1 MAPPATT
8 SAKCESPGC
17 SNLHYPANIGLER
30 GVGWRSCSAC
40 YWSTPADVGTRNHCC
55 RECRRWTASS
65 TLRCRDCRAVHN
77 AGSRD
82 TRYRIVDPW
91 TLEGAIR
98 LIEDREHQEEVYRL
112 AIARDDQYIARV
124 RTAAAGAGD
133 QFNLLNSQPIQLPAH
148 LQPKPCFAKG
158 QTKKVI
164 LPTTIPNFYPTPDKN
179 QVWYEPTGG
188 LIAPF
193 APEPHRDEIP
203 HHPTTISRVPPPIS
217 LHMLTPVPSGV
228 SPSPSSGSHTQ
239 QEESEERN
247 DIQGD
252 TGSPRAGSPTPSL
265 EYGDA
270 PMQEDVPS
278 SVSPRSGSP
287 TLQYP
292 DSLPSP
298 PRQLYRTWDTI
309 NMGSTPTHT
318 PFQTPSH
325 ISITP
330 PATPPA
336 ADRVRYGTYQVD
348 VFFRPTPNGPKFEAE
363 SREIHRFYRG

>member
-17 SNLHYPANIGLER
+17 SNFHYPANIGLER

-133 QFNLLNSQPIQLPAH
+133 QFNLL
-148 LQPKPCFAKG
+148 
-158 QTKKVI
+158 
-164 LPTTIPNFYPTPDKN
+164 
-179 QVWYEPTGG
+179 
-188 LIAPF
+188 
-193 APEPHRDEIP
+193 
-203 HHPTTISRVPPPIS
+203 
-217 LHMLTPVPSGV
+217 V
-228 SPSPSSGSHTQ
+228 SPSVLFIRFRTHNPSSCLPISNLNPALQ
-239 QEESEERN
+239 RDRPKRSFY
-247 DIQGD
+247 
-252 TGSPRAGSPTPSL
+252 PPPFPTSTP
-265 EYGDA
+265 
-270 PMQEDVPS
+270 PPTKI
-278 SVSPRSGSP
+278 RSG
-287 TLQYP
+287 TNLQ
-292 DSLPSP
+292 
-298 PRQLYRTWDTI
+298 
-309 NMGSTPTHT
+309 G
-318 PFQTPSH
+318 
-325 ISITP
+325 
-330 PATPPA
+330 A
-336 ADRVRYGTYQVD
+336 
-348 VFFRPTPNGPKFEAE
+348 
-363 SREIHRFYRG
+363 